1 MSAMGLQDR
10 APFHYMERI
19 SSLAFEPGGY
29 FATCQESRNSYNDL
43 MVPNTMGPTCTM
55 APSAPL
61 RTVRRRDP
69 STTCYFTHF
78 DMLHETRSVTE
89 SRTTPRR

>member
-1 MSAMGLQDR
+1 MGLQDR

-43 MVPNTMGPTCTM
+43 MVPNNFMGPTLYDG
-55 APSAPL
+55 S
-61 RTVRRRDP
+61 
-69 STTCYFTHF
+69 F
-78 DMLHETRSVTE
+78 DQLVD
-89 SRTTPRR
+89 SRAAAPRRPCCIASRHSCGSRAM